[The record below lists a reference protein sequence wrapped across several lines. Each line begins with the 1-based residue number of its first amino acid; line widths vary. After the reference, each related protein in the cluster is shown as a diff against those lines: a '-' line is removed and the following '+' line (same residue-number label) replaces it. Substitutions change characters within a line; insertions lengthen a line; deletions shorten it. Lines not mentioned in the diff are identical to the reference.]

1 MQQEAVS
8 VKVVEELVKR
18 RAVATSLSNSD
29 SHIIDIHI
37 DELESSRKDVIL
49 FCLLCFREA
58 N

>member
-37 DELESSRKDVIL
+37 DELESSRKDCITCRL
-49 FCLLCFREA
+49 RQRKKT
-58 N
+58 